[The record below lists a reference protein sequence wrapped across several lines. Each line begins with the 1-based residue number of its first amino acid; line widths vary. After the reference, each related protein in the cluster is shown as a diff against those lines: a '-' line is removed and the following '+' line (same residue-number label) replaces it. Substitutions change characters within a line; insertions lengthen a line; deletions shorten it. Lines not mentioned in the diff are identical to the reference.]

1 MKKSELRKI
10 IKEEISRVLNEDQM
24 EMSFKTFEDIKD
36 EMREWDGF
44 KETFDG
50 FSLPVKG
57 IMGDTFKSYY
67 EFKKV
72 DDQTVNVKK
81 FAEENEEEGFLKV
94 GEKNHPLSVFADFM
108 EKYGS

>member
-10 IKEEISRVLNEDQM
+10 IKEEISKVLSEDQM
-24 EMSFKTFEDIKD
+24 GMSFKTFEDIKD
-36 EMREWDGF
+36 EMREWGGF
-44 KETFDG
+44 KETFEG
-50 FSLPVKG
+50 FSLPALG
-57 IMGDTFKSYY
+57 IMGDTLKSYY

-94 GEKNHPLSVFADFM
+94 GEKNHPLSVFADFI
-108 EKYGS
+108 EEYGS